1 MACLQSSLIQGLF
14 GLLFLVDVFGMVL
27 LAIEIKVLVKKRI
40 GSCVLKE
47 VDSCN
52 KLEHCFKMNSS

>member
-14 GLLFLVDVFGMVL
+14 GLLFSVDVFGMVL

-40 GSCVLKE
+40 GSFVLKE
-47 VDSCN
+47 VV
-52 KLEHCFKMNSS
+52 